1 MKIRNK
7 KVYRR
12 NRRHQRVR
20 GSVFGTPDR
29 PRMCVFKSTKH
40 IYTQIV
46 DDTQGR
52 TLAAASSLKIGP
64 MSAPAPSGKE
74 DDEKQTAKKAD
85 KGKKGKKPV
94 HIGGKK
100 TAVARE
106 VGKLIAEAAKQKGIT
121 KVCFDRGGNQFH
133 GRIAALA
140 DEARKNGLEF

>member
-7 KVYRR
+7 KVFRR

-20 GSVFGTPDR
+20 SRIFGTAEK
-29 PRMCVFKSTKH
+29 PRMCVFKSARH

-64 MSAPAPSGKE
+64 LSAPAPSEKE
-74 DDEKQTAKKAD
+74 NSEKKAA
-85 KGKKGKKPV
+85 KGKKEKKPV

-100 TAVARE
+100 TIVARE